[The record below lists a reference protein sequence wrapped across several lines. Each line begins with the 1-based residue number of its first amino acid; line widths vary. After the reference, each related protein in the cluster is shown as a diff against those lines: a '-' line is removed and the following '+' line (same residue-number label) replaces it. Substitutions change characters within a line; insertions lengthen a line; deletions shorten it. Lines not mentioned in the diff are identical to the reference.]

1 LRTPLAVHFTCTLPY
16 TRVTLYALLRGDT
29 GMFDFLHDKI
39 DGALKKIRGRS
50 GLTAADVEA
59 TMKEVRTALLEADV
73 NFKVAKDF
81 CVRVTEQAVGEK
93 ILKSLS
99 PDQQI
104 IKLVHDEL
112 ASTMGGE
119 ASDLDLRAAPPV
131 VILLVGLQGSG
142 KTTTASKLARLLRD
156 SYKRS
161 PLLVPADVYRPAAI
175 QQLKTLGGGLQIPV
189 FNTQPTDT
197 PVDIAIRARDYAQKN
212 MHDVMIIDTAG
223 RLQIDTDLMDE
234 LKNIVGAVAP
244 QEILLVADAMTG
256 QEAVNVA
263 QGFDQT
269 LSLSGLILTKLDG
282 DARGG
287 AALSMRAV
295 TGKPIKFIGVG
306 EKSDALEPFHPERMA
321 SRILGMGDVMTLI
334 EKAQQ
339 QVTLEDAEDL
349 ENKFRKGQFSFE
361 DFLSQ
366 MKMIRKMGSL
376 SSLMS
381 MIPGLNKLAK
391 QVDPEKQERE
401 FRRLEAIILS
411 MTREERRNYEII
423 NGSRRKRI
431 ARGSGTSVEEVNRL
445 IKQFIEMRK
454 VMKQLINLGPGALGG
469 LFGGGGLGG
478 LGGMFGRR

>member
-1 LRTPLAVHFTCTLPY
+1 
-16 TRVTLYALLRGDT
+16 
-29 GMFDFLHDKI
+29 MFDFLHDKI

-81 CVRVTEQAVGEK
+81 CGRVTEQAVGERV
-93 ILKSLS
+93 LKSLS

-119 ASDLDLRAAPPV
+119 AAELDLRAAPPV

-142 KTTTASKLARLLRD
+142 KTTTAAKLARLLRD
-156 SYKRS
+156 TYKRS

-189 FNTQPTDT
+189 FNSLATDK
-197 PVDIAIRARDYAQKN
+197 PLDIAIRARDYAQKN
-212 MHDVMIIDTAG
+212 MLDVMIVDTAG
-223 RLQIDTDLMDE
+223 RLQIDVELMSE
-234 LKNIVGAVAP
+234 LKNIVAALMP

-263 QGFDQT
+263 QGFDQ
-269 LSLSGLILTKLDG
+269 SLALTGLILTKLDG

-295 TGKPIKFIGVG
+295 TGKAIKFIGVG

-339 QVTLEDAEDL
+339 QVTIEDAEDL
-349 ENKFRKGQFSFE
+349 EAKFKKGQFTFE

-376 SSLMS
+376 SSIMS

-401 FRRLEAIILS
+401 FKRLEAIVLS

-445 IKQFIEMRK
+445 IKQFMEMRK
-454 VMKQLINLGPGALGG
+454 MMKQLMNMGPGALGS

-478 LGGMFGRR
+478 LGGMFGRK

>member
-1 LRTPLAVHFTCTLPY
+1 
-16 TRVTLYALLRGDT
+16 
-29 GMFDFLHDKI
+29 MFDFLHDRI
-39 DGALKKIRGRS
+39 DGALKKIRGR
-50 GLTAADVEA
+50 GNLTAQDVEA
-59 TMKEVRTALLEADV
+59 TLKEVRTALLEGDV
-73 NFKVAKDF
+73 NFKVAKEL
-81 CVRVTEQAVGEK
+81 CARVTEQAVGER

-99 PDQQI
+99 PDQHI

-119 ASDLDLRAAPPV
+119 AAELNLRSAPPV

-156 SYKRS
+156 TYKRS

-175 QQLKTLGGGLQIPV
+175 QQLKTLGSNLSIPV
-189 FNTQPTDT
+189 FDTQPSDK
-197 PVDIAIRARDYAQKN
+197 PVDIAIRARDFAQRQ
-212 MHDVMIIDTAG
+212 MLDVMIIDTAG
-223 RLQIDTDLMDE
+223 RLQIDNDLMAE
-234 LKNIVGAVAP
+234 LKNITAAVMP
-244 QEILLVADAMTG
+244 SEILLVADAMTG

-269 LSLSGLILTKLDG
+269 LSLTGLILTKLDG

-295 TGKPIKFIGVG
+295 TGKPIKFIGIG
-306 EKSDALEPFHPERMA
+306 ERSDALEQFHPERMA

-334 EKAQQ
+334 EKASQ
-339 QVTLEDAEDL
+339 QVTEADAEGL
-349 ENKFRKGQFSFE
+349 EKKLSKGEFSFE
-361 DFLSQ
+361 DFLAQ
-366 MKMIRKMGSL
+366 MKMIRNMGSI

-401 FRRLEAIILS
+401 FKRLEAMILS
-411 MTREERRNYEII
+411 MTPKERRNHEII

-445 IKQFIEMRK
+445 LKQFVEMRK
-454 VMKQLINLGPGALGG
+454 MMKQLMKMGPSALGG
-469 LFGGGGLGG
+469 LMGGGMRG